1 MKSNI
6 LKYIFI
12 VFVIGIIG
20 FAAYKIYYNEEE
32 QVQNET
38 TNEINTQ
45 STMLTNI
52 RIGISNFDNINPL
65 ISKNRDVINL
75 SSVLY
80 EPLCTLTSDYHLKL
94 ALAKEYSKI
103 DDTTYIVKLRDD
115 IKWDNGNKITGQDVK
130 FTIEKLKEGK
140 SIYSGNVQNI
150 DSVEIIDGQTIRLN
164 LSEAE
169 PFFEY
174 NLIFPIISSSQ
185 FEKEED
191 FYNSRIAPVSSGMYK
206 VKNATTTTMDLELNT
221 NWYGL
226 AEETPRIKDIQI
238 HFYSTMGDVYSSFKL
253 GNIDMVCTSNMD
265 IKNYI
270 GTIGYTEKDYKGREL
285 DFLSINSTNSIL
297 SDKSIRKALNYAI
310 NKKKIV
316 SSVYGSNYTISNF
329 PLDYGSYLYTKSS
342 DKDSYSQEKAKKA
355 LEDGGWTYRYGR
367 WQKTENYSTKTLRLN
382 IVVDSSNKQ
391 RVKVAELI
399 EKQLEDIGIRISI
412 YKVSNKNYKDYLNE
426 RNYDLILT
434 GINNGYSPDLT
445 YFLGD
450 GNIGN
455 YENEEIKSI
464 MSELQNTTDEET
476 IKQKYQKIIEIYEE
490 DTPYICLYRN
500 RGKTV
505 YSMKLFGEF
514 NPNNYTIFLNGI
526 DSKIL

>member
-6 LKYIFI
+6 LKYIF
-12 VFVIGIIG
+12 VLFVIGIIG
-20 FAAYKIYYNEEE
+20 YSAYKLYYNKGE
-32 QVQNET
+32 QPE
-38 TNEINTQ
+38 NEIVNDVKTQ

-65 ISKNRDVINL
+65 ISNNRDVINL
-75 SSVLY
+75 STILY
-80 EPLCTLTSDYHLKL
+80 EPLCSLTNDYHLELK
-94 ALAKEYSKI
+94 LAKEYSKI
-103 DDTTYIVKLRDD
+103 DDITYIVKLRDD

-150 DSVEIIDGQTIRLN
+150 NSVEIIDGQTVRLN
-164 LSEAE
+164 LSKAE
-169 PFFEY
+169 IFFEY

-191 FYNSRIAPVSSGMYK
+191 FYKSRLAPVSSGMYK
-206 VKNATTTTMDLELNT
+206 VKSATTSTMDLEINS

-226 AEETPRIKDIQI
+226 KTEMPKIQDIQI

-253 GNIDMVCTSNMD
+253 GNIDMICTSNMD
-265 IKNYI
+265 IKDYI
-270 GTIGYTEKDYKGREL
+270 GTIGYTQKDYKGREL

-297 SDKSIRKALNYAI
+297 SDKNVRKAINYAI

-316 SSVYGSNYTISNF
+316 SSVYGNNYTISNF
-329 PLDYGSYLYTKSS
+329 PLDYGSYLYNKSS
-342 DKDSYSQEKAKKA
+342 DKDSYSQDKAKQA
-355 LEDGGWTYRYGR
+355 LEDAGWTYRYGR
-367 WQKTENYSTKTLRLN
+367 WQKTENYYTKTLRLS
-382 IVVDSSNKQ
+382 IVVDNSNKQ

-399 EKQLEDIGIRISI
+399 EKQLENIGIRISI
-412 YKVSNKNYKDYLNE
+412 YKVSNKNYIDYLNE
-426 RNYDLILT
+426 KNYDLILT
-434 GINNGYSPDLT
+434 GINNGYSPDLS
-445 YFLGD
+445 YFFGD

-464 MSELQNTTDEET
+464 MSDLQNTTDKET
-476 IKQKYQKIIEIYEE
+476 IKQKYQRMIEIYEE

-500 RGKTV
+500 KGKTV

-514 NPNNYTIFLNGI
+514 NPNNYTSYYNFL
-526 DSKIL
+526 KWYRQ